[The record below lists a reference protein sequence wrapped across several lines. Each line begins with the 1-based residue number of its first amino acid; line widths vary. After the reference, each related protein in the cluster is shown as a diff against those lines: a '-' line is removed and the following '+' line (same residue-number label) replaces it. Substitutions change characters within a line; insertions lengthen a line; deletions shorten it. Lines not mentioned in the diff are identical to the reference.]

1 MAFWAPDIFIEFDWS
16 FLLLEVDGHFL
27 GATIFD
33 FTNMKDK
40 MQGRAL
46 VGEAVIL
53 RAECKMGHP

>member
-1 MAFWAPDIFIEFDWS
+1 M
-16 FLLLEVDGHFL
+16 EVDGHFL
-27 GATIFD
+27 VATIFD